1 MRLWLLAIG
10 LSLAASPA
18 SAGDLEP
25 VVLEFRALANGARV
39 EALAWRRDGEIYVE
53 PQTLEALGI
62 NASDVGE
69 GPISLSALAV
79 SHRFIASEQAVE
91 LACSSQCGAVQSIDL
106 GQHSRG
112 AYSEGQGGFLNA
124 EFIGERIDD
133 EARLAALFD
142 LGLFNAR
149 GFGGT
154 NWTFGAEEPGE
165 LVRLDTSWTFDIPS
179 QRQRVRVGDGITP
192 SSAGAR
198 PMRFAGVQWGTDFS
212 LDTSFIAFP
221 TPVFAGEA
229 TMPSTVDLY
238 VDGALAARERI
249 NAGPFQ
255 ISDLPIA
262 GGGEARVVVTDV
274 LGREQVIGAPFYASP
289 LLLRPGLVDF
299 SIASGVRRTQFGRES
314 FHYSDGFAL
323 ASYRRGLTDWATLE
337 TRAEI
342 RDQSNIVGA
351 GLAFARPEFGELSV
365 FGAVEGGANADA
377 MFSASWTWRGR
388 RVNAG
393 LAYESADE
401 DYGLSEENSPRNR
414 VQASLGLQLGDF
426 GSVSLTAVRQ
436 DSNAA
441 SRVET
446 LGLSYAPLAGSW
458 GALTFTA
465 LHVDNGAPF
474 TTGSIS
480 LVRPLGQTGSVGAA
494 LEIDAEGSALAARAQ
509 VSPATDGGWGWRVEA
524 RDGAREFFSA
534 GVALRGRT
542 IETSVEVARAASQDG
557 LRGQFATAIA
567 WVDGDL
573 RRAHT
578 IHDGFAIVDA
588 GASNVMVRRD
598 NLPIGRTDRSGRLL
612 VTGLR
617 GYDANRIGIDVD
629 DLPLT
634 SSVDAD
640 TMVVRI
646 RERSG
651 ASISFDVAGGGG
663 EVRIV
668 DASGAPLAE
677 GVMLVRDTDQAR
689 FPVGRDGRVY
699 LNEAG
704 RNATLIAQQP
714 HACRVLVRDVDITNR
729 EPLTCVG

>member
-18 SAGDLEP
+18 SAGELEP
-25 VVLEFRALANGARV
+25 VVLEFRALASGVRV

-62 NASDVGE
+62 NAPDIGE
-69 GPISLSALAV
+69 GPVSLNALDV
-79 SHRFIASEQAVE
+79 SHRFVASEQAVE
-91 LACSSQCGAVQSIDL
+91 LACSRQCGALQSIDL
-106 GQHSRG
+106 AQSSSG
-112 AYSEGQGGFLNA
+112 AYADGRGGFLNM
-124 EFIGERIDD
+124 EFIGERIDGD
-133 EARLAALFD
+133 ARQAALFD
-142 LGLFNAR
+142 LGLFNPH

-179 QRQRVRVGDGITP
+179 QRQRVRLGDGVTP

-198 PMRFAGVQWGTDFS
+198 PMRFAGVQWGTDFGN
-212 LDTSFIAFP
+212 DPSFIAFP
-221 TPVFAGEA
+221 TPVFSGEA
-229 TMPSTVDLY
+229 TMASTVDLY
-238 VDGALAARERI
+238 IDGALAARERV
-249 NAGPFQ
+249 NAGPFE
-255 ISDLPIA
+255 ISDLPVA

-274 LGREQVIGAPFYASP
+274 LGREQIIGAPFYASP

-299 SIASGVRRTQFGRES
+299 SIASGVLRTQFGRES
-314 FHYSDGFAL
+314 LQYRDGFAL

-337 TRAEI
+337 ARAEL
-342 RDQSNIVGA
+342 RGEANILGA
-351 GLAFARPEFGELSV
+351 GLAFARPEFGELSI
-365 FGAVEGGANADA
+365 FGAVEGGADADA

-388 RVNAG
+388 RLNAG
-393 LAYESADE
+393 LAFEQAD
-401 DYGLSEENSPRNR
+401 DTYGLDEENWPRSR
-414 VQASLGLQLGDF
+414 MQASVGLQLGEF

-436 DSNAA
+436 QSDDA

-446 LGLSYAPLAGSW
+446 LGLSYAPLSGPW

-494 LEIDAEGSALAARAQ
+494 LELDPEGNALAARAQ
-509 VSPATDGGWGWRVEA
+509 VSPATDGGWGWRLEA
-524 RDGAREFFSA
+524 RDGAREYFSA

-542 IETSVEVARAASQDG
+542 IETSVEIARAASQDG

-567 WVDGDL
+567 WVDGDM
-573 RRAHT
+573 RRART

-588 GASNVMVRRD
+588 GAANVNVRRD
-598 NLPIGRTDRSGRLL
+598 NLPIGRTDRSGQLL

-617 GYDANRIGIDVD
+617 GYDANRIGIDVE

-634 SSVDAD
+634 SSVEAD
-640 TMVVRI
+640 SMIVHI

-651 ASISFDVAGGGG
+651 ARVSFDVSGGGG
-663 EVRIV
+663 EVRIL
-668 DASGAPLAE
+668 DASGAPLPE
-677 GVMLVRDTDQAR
+677 GAMLVRDTDQAR

-699 LNEAG
+699 LNASG
-704 RNATLIAQQP
+704 RNATLVAPPP
-714 HACRVLVRDVDITNR
+714 HTCRVLVHDADIVNG
-729 EPLTCVG
+729 EPLTCAG